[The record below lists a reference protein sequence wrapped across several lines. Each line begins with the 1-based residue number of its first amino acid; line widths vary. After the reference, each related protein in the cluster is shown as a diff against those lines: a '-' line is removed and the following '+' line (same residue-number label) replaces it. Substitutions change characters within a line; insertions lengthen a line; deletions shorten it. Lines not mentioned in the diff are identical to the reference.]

1 MLDFAAAQ
9 VFWLAEEDTS
19 VVVLA
24 PAPPLFT
31 GIDAPDIEIAD
42 SLIDSDAAHALHDLS
57 GGGRIQ
63 ILRPSDEP
71 STGRFVAVV
80 PLDLEG
86 FDRLEAIRRLLA
98 SLHNRAIPPDTRLT
112 RQQRARLARALRAFD
127 GRRTGAT
134 QREIAEVL
142 FHIGSHDRDTWQAS
156 SARYAVMSLLREG
169 RAMIAGGYRRLLS
182 HRRRS

>member
-31 GIDAPDIEIAD
+31 GIDAPDIEIAG
-42 SLIDSDAAHALHDLS
+42 SLIDSDGAHALHDLS
-57 GGGRIQ
+57 RGGRIQ
-63 ILRPSDEP
+63 ILRPADEP
-71 STGRFVAVV
+71 PTRRLVAVV

-86 FDRLEAIRRLLA
+86 FDRIEAIQRLLA
-98 SLHNRAIPPDTRLT
+98 SLHGRAIPPDTRLT
-112 RQQRARLARALRAFD
+112 RQQRARLARALRALD

-134 QREIAEVL
+134 QREIAEAL
-142 FHIGSHDRDTWQAS
+142 FRIGSLDRHSWQAS
-156 SARYAVMSLLREG
+156 SARYAVMSLLREA
-169 RAMIAGGYRRLLS
+169 RTMIAGGYRHLLH
-182 HRRRS
+182 HRRRP